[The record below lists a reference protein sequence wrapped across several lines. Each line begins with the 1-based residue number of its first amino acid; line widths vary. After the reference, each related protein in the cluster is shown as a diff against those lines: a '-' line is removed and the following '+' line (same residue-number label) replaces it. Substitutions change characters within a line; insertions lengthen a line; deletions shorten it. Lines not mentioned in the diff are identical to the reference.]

1 MIILASSSPRR
12 RALLEQIGVA
22 FTSVETSVDE
32 TPLAAETPDAYVRRL
47 ALAKAR
53 AGAVPGVRVPVLGAD
68 TAVVL
73 DGDILQKPGSRDEA
87 LAMMA
92 RLSGRIHRVM
102 TAVAIVGARES
113 VCLASAEV
121 EFRTVTETEADAYWA
136 SGEPRGK
143 AGGYA
148 IQGLGA
154 IFVRRIAGSYSA
166 VVGLPLYET
175 AELLREHGIDVLGSV
190 R

>member
-73 DGDILQKPGSRDEA
+73 DGDILQKPGSRDKA

-102 TAVAIVGARES
+102 
-113 VCLASAEV
+113 
-121 EFRTVTETEADAYWA
+121 
-136 SGEPRGK
+136 
-143 AGGYA
+143 
-148 IQGLGA
+148 
-154 IFVRRIAGSYSA
+154 
-166 VVGLPLYET
+166 
-175 AELLREHGIDVLGSV
+175 
-190 R
+190 